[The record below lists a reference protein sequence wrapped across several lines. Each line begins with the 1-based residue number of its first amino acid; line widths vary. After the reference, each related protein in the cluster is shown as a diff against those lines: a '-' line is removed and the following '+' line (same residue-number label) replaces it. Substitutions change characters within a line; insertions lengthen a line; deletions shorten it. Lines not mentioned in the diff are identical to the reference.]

1 MNCTRSWDIFCKVV
15 DNYGDIGVC
24 WRLSAD
30 LAARGHR
37 VRLWVDD
44 ASALAWMAPGA
55 TERAC
60 AGVRVLPWAQM
71 RDAAALDSL
80 TQADVWVEGFG
91 CEPEPEFVTRF
102 FRPAAPDAGGHR
114 AAPIWINLEYLSAE
128 PYAARAHGLPS
139 PIQHGPAKGQ
149 TRWFFYPGLTP
160 STGGLLREPGLEHRR
175 AAFDRQAWLAGQG
188 VDWAGQ
194 QLVSL
199 FCYEPPA
206 LGVQLDL
213 WRRGP
218 KPTCLLVTAGRA
230 AAAAGLALGMD
241 PNASL
246 GGGRCDQGALS
257 VFFLPRLS
265 QPEFDHLLWAC
276 DLNYVRGEDSVVRA
290 LWAGRAFVW
299 QIYPQ
304 EDNAHHAKLDALLE
318 GLDLP
323 ASLRQYHRVWNGIAT
338 GQLPALEADS
348 WGESVLCAR
357 DRLAQQSDLTTR
369 LLQFADKQA
378 RGGGWEPK
386 KS

>member
-1 MNCTRSWDIFCKVV
+1 LWTIRIVNSTRSWDIFCKVI

-30 LAARGHR
+30 LAARGHH

-55 TERAC
+55 TQNAF
-60 AGVRVLPWAQM
+60 AGVRVVPWAQM
-71 RDAAALDSL
+71 RDAAVLGNL
-80 TQADVWVEGFG
+80 TLADVWVEGFG
-91 CEPEPEFVTRF
+91 CEPEPEFVAHF
-102 FRPAAPDAGGHR
+102 FRTAAPDAGGQ
-114 AAPIWINLEYLSAE
+114 APAPLWINLEYLSAE

-139 PIQHGPAKGQ
+139 PLQHGPAKGQ
-149 TRWFFYPGLTP
+149 ARWFFYPGLTP
-160 STGGLLREPGLEHRR
+160 STGGLLREPGLEPAR
-175 AAFDRQAWLAGQG
+175 AAFDRRAWLTRQG

-206 LGVQLDL
+206 LGVQLDQ

-218 KPTCLLVTAGRA
+218 NPTCLLVTAGRA
-230 AAAAGLALGMD
+230 AAAAGAALGVD
-241 PNASL
+241 PIASV
-246 GGGRCDQGALS
+246 GAGPTNHGALS
-257 VFFLPRLS
+257 VVFLPRLS
-265 QPEFDHLLWAC
+265 QPDFDHLLWAC
-276 DLNYVRGEDSVVRA
+276 DLNFVRGEDSLVRA

-304 EDNAHHAKLDALLE
+304 EDNAHHAKLDALLD

-323 ASLRQYHRVWNGIAT
+323 ASLRQYHRVWNGVAD
-338 GQLPALEADS
+338 GPLPAPEAGP
-348 WGESVLCAR
+348 WGESVMVAR

-369 LLQFADKQA
+369 LLQFADTLA
-378 RGGGWEPK
+378 HNSR
-386 KS
+386 